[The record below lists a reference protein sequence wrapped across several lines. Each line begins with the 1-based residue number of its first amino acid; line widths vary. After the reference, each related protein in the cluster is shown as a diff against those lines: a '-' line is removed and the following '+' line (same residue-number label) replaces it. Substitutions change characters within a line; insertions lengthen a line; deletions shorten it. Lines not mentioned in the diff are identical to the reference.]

1 MYFAGHWVPIEVM
14 NEFFILWLVAV
25 VIVGGLML
33 YRRGQAQ
40 EAPASALRGSPPFS
54 ARPQGALS
62 INPCRLRACEA
73 RIVMCSIRSRVLLAG
88 LAAVAGISLFGVAG

>member
-33 YRRGQAQ
+33 YLGRRGKPKKPPQAH
-40 EAPASALRGSPPFS
+40 SG
-54 ARPQGALS
+54 AR
-62 INPCRLRACEA
+62 R
-73 RIVMCSIRSRVLLAG
+73 RSRRG
-88 LAAVAGISLFGVAG
+88 HKGH